1 MSRCRLGARDHLVRR
16 RLYAPADTLYRR
28 FKMELPIRR
37 GEILSL
43 RAAARNLY
51 GAVEALAAGDVSKYV
66 LLDSKNDMRAV
77 LLTPEAYGQLLAD
90 AEPVDSVN
98 AREAA

>member
-1 MSRCRLGARDHLVRR
+1 
-16 RLYAPADTLYRR
+16 
-28 FKMELPIRR
+28 MELPIRR

-51 GAVEALAAGDVSKYV
+51 GAVEALSTGEVSKYV

-77 LLTPEAYGQLLAD
+77 LLTPETYGRLLAD
-90 AEPVDSVN
+90 AEPVDSSSA
-98 AREAA
+98 ARKAA